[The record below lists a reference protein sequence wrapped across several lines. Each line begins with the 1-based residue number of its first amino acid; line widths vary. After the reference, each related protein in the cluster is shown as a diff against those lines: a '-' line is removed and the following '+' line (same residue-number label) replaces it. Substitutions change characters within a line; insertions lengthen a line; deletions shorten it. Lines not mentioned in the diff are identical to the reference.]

1 MFEASRQ
8 RGTRASVPT
17 AAGRLIRPTNGS
29 WPRSSATLTLLEDR
43 RSVAARCPRS
53 VYVRRNGHDDLGA
66 NDRFAVPDAG
76 RLFIA
81 SATMQSHG
89 SKIGLAAHLRERSVA
104 HMEERLSR
112 GRGCWPL
119 SGWWWLL
126 WLRLAGRSGRP
137 RVRDGWS
144 CSYSGAGYPKT
155 FVRRTSAVYC
165 RARRPGGRCSGDES
179 RSCCARA
186 GEARAASPA
195 ATGMSNRG

>member
-104 HMEERLSR
+104 IALARRGPVSDAKAIASVMLGFRATGVRESECQEARLGSVA
-112 GRGCWPL
+112 G
-119 SGWWWLL
+119 L
-126 WLRLAGRSGRP
+126 WLRRPGRP
-137 RVRDGWS
+137 ACGF
-144 CSYSGAGYPKT
+144 CA
-155 FVRRTSAVYC
+155 C
-165 RARRPGGRCSGDES
+165 RLFGG
-179 RSCCARA
+179 
-186 GEARAASPA
+186 
-195 ATGMSNRG
+195 